1 MKRSTAISRLTDI
14 ADGLDRAVQWSEVTV
29 VGAYVFGRLLESD
42 AQVERI
48 ELALVVAESPEIVPW
63 MARPAR
69 LEALAETLRL
79 PKLPVSWW
87 WPRGLAGLEPLDQS
101 RGALLERRWWSRS
114 TRARRIS
121 RRPAR
126 ERRRPSTREPWR
138 ARRAAVDRTRR
149 RTAASRDGNRV
160 LLRPGLASRAP
171 WWWQLPGE
179 RPLGRHVRVPRTGRH
194 PPAPQ
199 SLIRAPRKCARAGI
213 GVERLVKRVGSGR
226 WRSVLG
232 ASN

>member
-48 ELALVVAESPEIVPW
+48 ELALVVAESFEIVPW

-87 WPRGLAGLEPLDQS
+87 WRPADWPVWNHSISRAVRFWSADGGRDQPALEGLAAGRLENVAVQAPAN
-101 RGALLERRWWSRS
+101 RGELAVQLSIERDV
-114 TRARRIS
+114 ARRHLVTVTES
-121 RRPAR
+121 FYDPDWRREHRGGGSYP
-126 ERRRPSTREPWR
+126 ENDLW
-138 ARRAAVDRTRR
+138 AATSAFLELDDT
-149 RTAASRDGNRV
+149 
-160 LLRPGLASRAP
+160 L
-171 WWWQLPGE
+171 Q
-179 RPLGRHVRVPRTGRH
+179 
-194 PPAPQ
+194 
-199 SLIRAPRKCARAGI
+199 
-213 GVERLVKRVGSGR
+213 RLSH
-226 WRSVLG
+226 
-232 ASN
+232 